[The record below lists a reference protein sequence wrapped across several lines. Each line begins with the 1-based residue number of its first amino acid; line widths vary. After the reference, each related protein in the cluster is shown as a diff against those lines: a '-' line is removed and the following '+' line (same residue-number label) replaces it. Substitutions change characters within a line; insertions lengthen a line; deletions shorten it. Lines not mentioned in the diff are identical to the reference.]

1 MWRLN
6 IAEKGDASFGATVK
20 DNRTQSDMTNVTSLQ
35 IIPIDILRD
44 TKTTKKKS
52 GKWGNRE
59 MGKWEKEEEE
69 KEAIVHFNNFSYF
82 TQFIIR
88 TFDRMA
94 IIS

>member
-44 TKTTKKKS
+44 TKTTKKRVGN
-52 GKWGNRE
+52 GK